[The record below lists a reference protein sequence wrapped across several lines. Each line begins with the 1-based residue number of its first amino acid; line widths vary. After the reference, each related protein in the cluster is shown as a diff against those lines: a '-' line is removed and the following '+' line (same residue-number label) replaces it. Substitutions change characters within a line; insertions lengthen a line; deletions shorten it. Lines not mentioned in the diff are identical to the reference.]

1 MGACASNKHC
11 FYCHKNIFRSEI
23 KIRCVRCNIKLHKTC
38 YDVSE
43 WSKYYTQCPNCH
55 KIGTMGISVEDLY
68 YLSHIEA
75 HKKCSYF
82 DEKSKAHRECLNFN
96 ENSI

>member
-11 FYCHKNIFRSEI
+11 FYCHKNILSGEI

-38 YDVSE
+38 YDFSE

-55 KIGTMGISVEDLY
+55 KIGTMGILLEDLN
-68 YLSHIEA
+68 YLSHIEGY
-75 HKKCSYF
+75 KKCSHLYK
-82 DEKSKAHRECLNFN
+82 KSNSYKECKSF
-96 ENSI
+96 